1 MPRMRLQR
9 RRRRRTVRLPAALA
23 VLLVVAALSS
33 CGQTGD
39 LYLPDENEHSRK
51 Q

>member
-1 MPRMRLQR
+1 MPRMRLQ
-9 RRRRRTVRLPAALA
+9 RRRTVRLPAALA

>member
-1 MPRMRLQR
+1 MIITRL
-9 RRRRRTVRLPAALA
+9 LAALA
-23 VLLVVAALSS
+23 VLLILSALSS

-39 LYLPDENEHSRK
+39 LYLPDEDELSRK